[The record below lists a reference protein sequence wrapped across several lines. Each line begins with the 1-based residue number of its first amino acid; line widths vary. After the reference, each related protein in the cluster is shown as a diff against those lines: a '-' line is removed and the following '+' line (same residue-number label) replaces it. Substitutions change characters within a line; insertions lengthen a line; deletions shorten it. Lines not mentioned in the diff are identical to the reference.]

1 VWRGGPGERPLEVR
15 LVRVDLPSGGTEVL
29 ATSLLDVQEFSAE
42 EMSKIYSQ
50 RWGIEEKIK
59 ALKGRAVIERFT

>member
-1 VWRGGPGERPLEVR
+1 MR